1 MTYTKT
7 TIHDFLA
14 ELFPFD
20 QLPTATLTKLGEK
33 VQLLRYSMGQTI
45 LLREHMPAQISI
57 LYEGQARLLSYDPH
71 TQTPV
76 TLQLLQKGD
85 ILGWT
90 SLLRG
95 IPCETVIASRET
107 ICLTLEAT
115 EFLDLL
121 KHNPTFAKGFEN
133 RCSVSEVFELLGAEL
148 AQQADSKVILLSSGA
163 SDIKELTFKVL
174 KEAVVFTLPQGKTLL
189 KQLDSNL
196 VWFVSG
202 GKLKNLPVG
211 SRLQLKDGA
220 TQLNVSEKKSA
231 VRLVGIPKA
240 TLSPKA
246 SRSTKESTQRNLEK
260 NLSLEDIPL
269 GLKRPPKLVAKIDS
283 DDERSHKYP
292 YIHGR
297 GSVEATLACFQM
309 LSQYWH
315 IPFRQD
321 VIRKVVNNQIQRTQ
335 SLSLQLC
342 GAVAELMGLNAQ
354 LIHIPASAVTR
365 LQAPAIIRWQD
376 SFAILYEI
384 SEQKLILAIPES
396 GIVQQK
402 PAKFIE
408 NWGDEGQVLL
418 LKPTKSTPK
427 QRFSLRW
434 FIPSLFKYRKV
445 LFEVLLASFFVQI
458 FTLANPL
465 IIQVIIDKVI
475 IQNSFDTLHVMG
487 ILLLILAVFE
497 GLLTSLRTY
506 LFVDT
511 TNRID
516 LTLGSEIIDHLL
528 RLPLRYFERRPVG
541 ELATRANELENI
553 RSFLTGTALTV
564 VLDAVFS
571 LIYILVM
578 MVYSWLMTLVAL
590 ATVPLFALLTALVS
604 PIVRRQLR
612 EKAVRNAQTQSYL
625 VEVLSGIQTVKA
637 QNIELR
643 SRWQWQEHY
652 SQYVTAGFQTVIT
665 STTASATSHFLNQVS
680 GLLILWMGSYLVLQG
695 QLSLG
700 QLIAFRIIASYVTA
714 PLLRLTQL
722 WQNFQETALSLERLA
737 DIVDTPIEAEETD
750 RNNIPMPAIKGAVT
764 YENVSFRF
772 NPSGPLQLVNI
783 NLDFTPGQFVGIVG
797 QSGSGKSTLTK
808 LLLRLY
814 DVDSGRILIDDY
826 DIAKVELYSLR
837 RQIGMVLQDS
847 LLFDGTVQE
856 NIALTNPEATTEEII
871 EAAKIAA
878 AHDFIMS
885 LPNGYNTRV
894 GERGSALSGGQRQRI
909 AIART
914 VLQNPHLLVLDEAT
928 SALDYHSERQV
939 CLNLAEAF
947 RGRTVFFITHR
958 LSTVKHADVILLLDK
973 GAAVEQG
980 THAEL
985 MAQRGRYYC
994 LYQQQETQL

>member
-7 TIHDFLA
+7 NIQDFLA
-14 ELFPFD
+14 ELLPFN
-20 QLPTATLTKLGEK
+20 QLSAASLAKLCSK
-33 VQLLRYSMGQTI
+33 LQFLRYRIGQAI
-45 LLREHMPAQISI
+45 LLREQMPTQISI

-71 TQTPV
+71 TQMPV
-76 TLQLLQKGD
+76 TLQLLKKGE
-85 ILGWT
+85 ILGWV

-95 IPCETVIASRET
+95 VPCETVIASTEVV
-107 ICLTLEAT
+107 CLTLEAT

-121 KHNPTFAKGFEN
+121 KNCPAFAKGFEN
-133 RCSVSEVFELLGAEL
+133 RCSVSEIFELLSTEL
-148 AQQADSKVILLSSGA
+148 TQRADSKAVLFSCDSA
-163 SDIKELTFKVL
+163 DIKELTLKVFK
-174 KEAVVFTLPQGKTLL
+174 EVVVCTFPPGKYPF

-196 VWFVSG
+196 IWFVSG
-202 GKLKNLPVG
+202 GKLKDCPVG
-211 SRLQLKDGA
+211 SQLQPKDGT
-220 TQLNVSEKKSA
+220 TQLEVSST
-231 VRLVGIPKA
+231 VRLVGFPKIIF
-240 TLSPKA
+240 SPKN
-246 SRSTKESTQRNLEK
+246 STNTEESTEINL
-260 NLSLEDIPL
+260 LPLDIPYAPD
-269 GLKRPPKLVAKIDS
+269 RPPKLDHHH
-283 DDERSHKYP
+283 SHKYP
-292 YIHGR
+292 YIHAR
-297 GSVEATLACFQM
+297 GSVEGILACFQM
-309 LSQYWH
+309 LSQYWN
-315 IPFRQD
+315 IPFRRD

-335 SLSLQLC
+335 SVSLQLC
-342 GAVAELMGLNAQ
+342 GAVAELMGLNAL
-354 LIHIPASAVTR
+354 LINVPASAVTK

-384 SEQKLILAIPES
+384 TEQKLILAVPEV
-396 GIVQQK
+396 GIVEQK

-418 LKPTKSTPK
+418 LKLTKSTPK

-445 LFEVLLASFFVQI
+445 LLEVLIASFFVQI
-458 FTLANPL
+458 FALANPL

-475 IQNSFDTLHVMG
+475 IQNSFSTLHVLG
-487 ILLLILAVFE
+487 ILMLILAVFE

-571 LIYILVM
+571 LIYIVVM
-578 MVYSWLMTLVAL
+578 MFYSWVMTLVAL

-604 PIVRRQLR
+604 PVVRRQLR

-643 SRWQWQEHY
+643 SRWQWQAHY
-652 SQYVTAGFQTVIT
+652 ANYVSAGFQTVIT
-665 STTASATSHFLNQVS
+665 STTAGATSHFLNQVS
-680 GLLILWMGSYLVLQG
+680 GLLVLWMGSFLVLQG

-737 DIVDTPIEAEETD
+737 DILDTPIEADETD
-750 RNNIPMPAIKGAVT
+750 RNNIPMPTISGAVKF
-764 YENVSFRF
+764 ENVSFRF
-772 NPSGPLQLVNI
+772 NPGGPLQLVNI
-783 NLDFTPGQFVGIVG
+783 NLDLTPGQFVGIVG

-808 LLLRLY
+808 LLARLY
-814 DVDSGRILIDDY
+814 EVESGRILIDDY

-856 NIALTNPEATTEEII
+856 NIALTNPDAAIEEII

-914 VLQNPHLLVLDEAT
+914 VLQNPQLLILDEAT

-939 CLNLAEAF
+939 CLNLAEVF
-947 RGRTVFFITHR
+947 RGRTVLFITHR

-973 GAAVEQG
+973 GAIVEQG

-985 MAQRGRYYC
+985 MTQRGRYYC
-994 LYQQQETQL
+994 LYQQQEAQV

>member
-1 MTYTKT
+1 MTYTKAN
-7 TIHDFLA
+7 IQDFLI
-14 ELFPFD
+14 ESFPFN
-20 QLPTATLTKLGEK
+20 QLPAATLTKLGEK
-33 VQLLRYSMGQTI
+33 LQLVRYRMGQAI

-57 LYEGQARLLSYDPH
+57 LYEGQARLLSYDSH
-71 TQTPV
+71 TQMPV
-76 TLQLLQKGD
+76 TLQLLKKGE
-85 ILGWT
+85 ILGWA

-95 IPCETVIASRET
+95 IPCETVIASMET
-107 ICLTLEAT
+107 ICFTLEAT
-115 EFLDLL
+115 EFLNLL
-121 KHNPTFAKGFEN
+121 EHNSGFAKGFEN
-133 RCSVSEVFELLGAEL
+133 RCSVSEIFELLSAEL
-148 AQQADSKVILLSSGA
+148 AQQADSKAVLLSSGA
-163 SDIKELTFKVL
+163 SDIKELTLKVL
-174 KEAVVFTLPQGKTLL
+174 KEAVVFTLPQSKTLL

-202 GKLKNLPVG
+202 GKLKNFPLG
-211 SRLQLKDGA
+211 SRLQLRDEA
-220 TQLNVSEKKSA
+220 TQLEVSDKSA

-246 SRSTKESTQRNLEK
+246 SASTEESTEK
-260 NLSLEDIPL
+260 NLSVEDIPY
-269 GLKRPPKLVAKIDS
+269 GPNRPPKL
-283 DDERSHKYP
+283 EPEYRSHKYP
-292 YIHGR
+292 YIHGK
-297 GSVEATLACFQM
+297 GPVEATLACFQM

-315 IPFRQD
+315 IPFRRD

-354 LIHIPASAVTR
+354 LIHIRASAVTR

-376 SFAILYEI
+376 TFAILYEI
-384 SEQKLILAIPES
+384 SEQKLILAVPEV

-418 LKPTKSTPK
+418 LKPTKSTPQ

-445 LFEVLLASFFVQI
+445 LLEVLIASFFVQI
-458 FTLANPL
+458 FSLANPL
-465 IIQVIIDKVI
+465 VIQVIIDKVI

-652 SQYVTAGFQTVIT
+652 SNYVSAGFQTVIT
-665 STTASATSHFLNQVS
+665 STTASATSNFLNQVS
-680 GLLILWMGSYLVLQG
+680 GLLVLWMGSYLVLQG

-737 DIVDTPIEAEETD
+737 DIVDTPIEADETD
-750 RNNIPMPAIKGAVT
+750 RNNIPMPTIKGAVK

-772 NPSGPLQLVNI
+772 NPSGPLQLVNV

-808 LLLRLY
+808 LLPRLY
-814 DVDSGRILIDDY
+814 DIESGRILIDDY

-856 NIALTNPEATTEEII
+856 NIALTNPDATIEEII

-914 VLQNPHLLVLDEAT
+914 VLQNPHLLILDEAT

-939 CLNLAEAF
+939 CMNLAEAF

-980 THAEL
+980 THTRL